1 MFNQRVLVWIKSL
14 LRNCSLAGPGTR
26 KLCGARASSEADE
39 LLVLNAA
46 IRCPVRGQLA
56 RGPNA
61 QLCYGALDVVTG
73 ASRSPEKNK
82 ISAST
87 CEPTA

>member
-14 LRNCSLAGPGTR
+14 LRNCNLAGPGMRTI
-26 KLCGARASSEADE
+26 CGARASSEAEE
-39 LLVLNAA
+39 LLVLEAA
-46 IRCPVRGQLA
+46 IRCPVKEQLA

-73 ASRSPEKNK
+73 ASSSPHK